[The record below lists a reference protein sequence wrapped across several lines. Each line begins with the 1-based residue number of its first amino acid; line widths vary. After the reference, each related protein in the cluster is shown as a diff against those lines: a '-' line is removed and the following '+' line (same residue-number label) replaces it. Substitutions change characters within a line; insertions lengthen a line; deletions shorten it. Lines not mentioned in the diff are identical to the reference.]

1 VHPQPDRTGSRN
13 ARQAAAGAEEEL
25 HVRVDA
31 ISPATALIDRA
42 LARRAATFAP
52 WIAVSAAGGLA
63 LTGIGRFA
71 LAGQAPAEQWFLL
84 PAVLLS
90 LIAVG
95 MIALRLR
102 FESRAGRAAEERVA
116 DVEHRFA
123 QILGTASDLAA
134 IVDARGSI
142 TYVSP
147 SVERLIGRDAR
158 TLIGQPLATLAIPAD
173 QFHAGWLVAS
183 ARAERES
190 PRIRLRLATAQ
201 GEERIVEA
209 HAGNQIADPRIE
221 GIVIN
226 ARDITEQARL
236 EQEHE
241 TIQTRDLLTGLMNR
255 TAFVARVDDAVLR
268 AARLRRA
275 LCLAVIDL
283 DHFSVVN
290 DQIGEE
296 GGDAVLRIV
305 ADRLSAVIG
314 IGGAI
319 GRMAGDCFGVLF
331 EDSGLAQTATALEAA
346 REALAQPVMI
356 GERTI
361 PVGAS
366 LGVTGRG
373 DGQIATTDALI
384 SEAEAALVAAQQAGP
399 GQLIIFAP
407 SMAIPQGRL
416 DLEADLRA
424 AVEAGQFVVFYQPVV
439 SLDRGDVVEM
449 EALIRWN
456 HPDRGLVS
464 PGEFIPVAEETGL
477 IVPIGWWVLEEACR
491 QGMRWLQ
498 QRGGR
503 PLMMSVNLSPRMFR
517 QGDLVHRVRTILAET
532 GFPAHQLR
540 LEITEGVMIED
551 RGQAATMLQA
561 LKEMGVHLAID
572 DFGTGYSSLAYL
584 QHFPVDVIKIDRS
597 FVASMHECRES
608 SEIIRS
614 IVGLAKRLEIE
625 TTGEGIETADQ
636 LARLRELG
644 SDRGQGFLFSRPL
657 PAREIDRVLSQ
668 SIKLGTF
675 AA

>member
-1 VHPQPDRTGSRN
+1 VRDDLIATSSPWLERTLAHRS
-13 ARQAAAGAEEEL
+13 
-25 HVRVDA
+25 
-31 ISPATALIDRA
+31 ATV
-42 LARRAATFAP
+42 AP
-52 WIAVSAAGGLA
+52 WIAVSTATGLA
-63 LTGIGRFA
+63 LTGIGRFFY
-71 LAGQAPAEQWFLL
+71 AGQAPAEQWFLV

-90 LIAVG
+90 LVAVG
-95 MIALRLR
+95 LIALQLRL
-102 FESRAGRAAEERVA
+102 ESRAGRAAEERVA

-134 IVDARGSI
+134 IVDARGSL
-142 TYVSP
+142 TYLSP
-147 SVERLIGRDAR
+147 SAERLLGRPAR
-158 TLIGQPLATLAIPAD
+158 SLIGQSLATLAIPAD

-183 ARAERES
+183 ARAAQES
-190 PRIRLRLATAQ
+190 PRIRLRLATAL

-209 HAGNQIADPRIE
+209 QAANQLADPRIE

-226 ARDITEQARL
+226 ARDITEQVRL
-236 EQEHE
+236 EQERE
-241 TIQTRDLLTGLMNR
+241 DIQTRDLLTGLMNR
-255 TAFVARVDDAVLR
+255 TAFVAQLDEAVLR
-268 AARLRRA
+268 AGRLRRS

-305 ADRLSAVIG
+305 ADRLTSVAG
-314 IGGAI
+314 PGATL
-319 GRMAGDCFGVLF
+319 GRLAGDRFGMLLT
-331 EDSGLAQTATALEAA
+331 DSGLTQAAATFEGARDALS
-346 REALAQPVMI
+346 RPVLV
-356 GERTI
+356 GERTVPI
-361 PVGAS
+361 GAS
-366 LGVTGRG
+366 IGVTSRG
-373 DGQIATTDALI
+373 DGQIGTTDALI
-384 SEAEAALVAAQQAGP
+384 SEAEAALLAAQQAGP

-407 SMAIPQGRL
+407 NMAIPDGRL

-424 AVEAGQFVVFYQPVV
+424 AVERGEFVVFYQPVV
-439 SLDRGDVVEM
+439 SLDAGQVVEM

-456 HPDRGLVS
+456 HPARGLVS

-491 QGMRWLQ
+491 QGMRW
-498 QRGGR
+498 QRHGGR
-503 PLMMSVNLSPRMFR
+503 SLIMSVNLSPRMFR

-532 GFPAHQLR
+532 GFPADRLR

-551 RGQAATMLQA
+551 CMQAAAMLQT

-597 FVASMHECRES
+597 FVATMDECRES
-608 SEIIRS
+608 NEIIRS
-614 IVGLAKRLEIE
+614 IVDLAKRLEIE

-636 LARLRELG
+636 LAQLRELG
-644 SDRGQGFLFSRPL
+644 SDRGQGYLFSRPL
-657 PAREIDRVLSQ
+657 PAADLDRILSQ
-668 SIKLGTF
+668 STKLGTY

>member
-13 ARQAAAGAEEEL
+13 ARQATAGAEEEL
-25 HVRVDA
+25 HVRDDA
-31 ISPATALIDRA
+31 TSPTTALIDRG
-42 LARRAATFAP
+42 LAHRAATFAP

-71 LAGQAPAEQWFLL
+71 LAGQAPAEQWFLV

-90 LIAVG
+90 LVAVG
-95 MIALRLR
+95 LIALRLR
-102 FESRAGRAAEERVA
+102 FEARAGRAAEERVA
-116 DVEHRFA
+116 EVEHRFA

-134 IVDARGSI
+134 IVDARGAI

-147 SVERLIGRDAR
+147 SVERLIGREAR

-183 ARAERES
+183 ARAEQES
-190 PRIRLRLATAQ
+190 PRIRLRLTTTQ
-201 GEERIVEA
+201 NGERIVEA
-209 HAGNQIADPRIE
+209 HATNQIADPRIE

-236 EQEHE
+236 EHERE

-255 TAFVARVDDAVLR
+255 TAFVSRVDDAVLR

-305 ADRLSAVIG
+305 ADRLSAVVG
-314 IGGAI
+314 IGGTV
-319 GRMAGDCFGVLF
+319 GRMAGDRFGVLF
-331 EDSGLAQTATALEAA
+331 EDSGLAQTATVLEAA

-356 GERTI
+356 GDRTI

-439 SLDRGDVVEM
+439 ALDRGDVVEM
-449 EALIRWN
+449 EALVRWN
-456 HPDRGLVS
+456 HPARGLVS

-491 QGMRWLQ
+491 QG
-498 QRGGR
+498 
-503 PLMMSVNLSPRMFR
+503 
-517 QGDLVHRVRTILAET
+517 DLVHRVRTVLAET

-551 RGQAATMLQA
+551 RIQAATMLQA
-561 LKEMGVHLAID
+561 LKGMGVHLAID

-636 LARLRELG
+636 LAQLRELG

-668 SIKLGTF
+668 SMRLGTF